1 MPSSPDPSI
10 HRIGFL
16 GGTFDPIH
24 QGHVSL
30 ALEAANAY
38 SFQRVLL
45 CPAYQAPLRD
55 DQPFFSGEDRLSMVE
70 SVAANYSVL
79 QPYDHEIRKQ
89 KTCYTFETLQSV
101 QRDYPQSQVFVLI
114 GDDQF
119 IQFDKW
125 KFNQK
130 IMEHFDLLVFNR
142 NQDNSSSEDHCN
154 FPKDK
159 IHFLQNDF
167 FSHSSTEVRN
177 LIKRG
182 LEIKSLLH
190 PSVYNY
196 MKQKQLI
203 PSKAQ

>member
-1 MPSSPDPSI
+1 MPSSQDLSI

-30 ALEAANAY
+30 ALEAANVF
-38 SFQRVLL
+38 SLQRVLL
-45 CPAYQAPLRD
+45 CPAFQAPLRN

-79 QPYDHEIRKQ
+79 QTYDHEIRKQ

-101 QRDYPQSQVFVLI
+101 QREYPQSQVFLLI

-130 IMEHFDLLVFNR
+130 IMEHFALLIFNR
-142 NQDNSSSEDHCN
+142 NQDNSTSEDHCN

-159 IHFLQNDF
+159 IHFLQNDY

-177 LIKRG
+177 LIKKG